1 MENSGDRH
9 ARVAALR
16 YIGTGGRRHEL
27 APSLAGYVLAGR
39 YKHWPLP
46 EDAGRPPY
54 GRFEAEVNGQAQ
66 VLVLVPAA
74 DLLSGR

>member
-1 MENSGDRH
+1 MLDYAGDRH

-66 VLVLVPAA
+66 VLVPAA